1 MNITY
6 QTFLIDIPRELNLI
20 ITFSQ
25 YYFCK
30 CDVVK
35 SFLKSQFTSD
45 SQSLIFLKTIIN
57 EITEYQLVELF
68 EDRFQKI

>member
-1 MNITY
+1 M
-6 QTFLIDIPRELNLI
+6 
-20 ITFSQ
+20 
-25 YYFCK
+25 

-68 EDRFQKI
+68 KTVFKKSNGKTISAVDEIEIFL

>member
-1 MNITY
+1 M
-6 QTFLIDIPRELNLI
+6 
-20 ITFSQ
+20 
-25 YYFCK
+25 

-45 SQSLIFLKTIIN
+45 SQSLIFLKIIIN

>member
-1 MNITY
+1 M
-6 QTFLIDIPRELNLI
+6 
-20 ITFSQ
+20 
-25 YYFCK
+25 